1 MKGRKSFFKLLDIQ
15 PFITRTSICL

>member
-1 MKGRKSFFKLLDIQ
+1 MKGRTSFFKLLDIQ